1 MGSQWTKKTNKA
13 QRGSTK
19 GKINYK
25 VSYLAY
31 VAYNKEGLNH
41 VHACMCQYD
50 LEENQ
55 GKFLTNK
62 SLEEYLTWKNN
73 EIDMDLSV

>member
-1 MGSQWTKKTNKA
+1 MALVKALFFGFKACNVGSQKKEKKNNKA

-25 VSYLAY
+25 VGYLAY
-31 VAYNKEGLNH
+31 VTYNKEGLNH

-55 GKFLTNK
+55 GKF
-62 SLEEYLTWKNN
+62 
-73 EIDMDLSV
+73 

>member
-1 MGSQWTKKTNKA
+1 MWVHNKGKKKKKKA
-13 QRGSTK
+13 QRGLTK

-25 VSYLAY
+25 VGYLAY

-41 VHACMCQYD
+41 DHACMCQYD

-55 GKFLTNK
+55 GKF
-62 SLEEYLTWKNN
+62 
-73 EIDMDLSV
+73 

>member
-1 MGSQWTKKTNKA
+1 MNEKKKTNKA

-25 VSYLAY
+25 VGYLAY

-55 GKFLTNK
+55 GKF
-62 SLEEYLTWKNN
+62 
-73 EIDMDLSV
+73 

>member
-1 MGSQWTKKTNKA
+1 MNEKKNNKKKKA

-25 VSYLAY
+25 VGYLAY
-31 VAYNKEGLNH
+31 AAYNKVGLNH
-41 VHACMCQYD
+41 VRACMCQYD

-55 GKFLTNK
+55 GKF
-62 SLEEYLTWKNN
+62 
-73 EIDMDLSV
+73 

>member
-1 MGSQWTKKTNKA
+1 MVNLSQRVNSFLAYQA
-13 QRGSTK
+13 QRDSTK

-25 VSYLAY
+25 VGYLAY
-31 VAYNKEGLNH
+31 VAYNKEGFNH

-55 GKFLTNK
+55 GKF
-62 SLEEYLTWKNN
+62 
-73 EIDMDLSV
+73 

>member
-1 MGSQWTKKTNKA
+1 MWVHNKGKNNNKA

-25 VSYLAY
+25 VGYLAY

-50 LEENQ
+50 LKENQ
-55 GKFLTNK
+55 GKF
-62 SLEEYLTWKNN
+62 
-73 EIDMDLSV
+73 

>member
-1 MGSQWTKKTNKA
+1 MGSQWMKKKTNKA

-25 VSYLAY
+25 VGYLAY
-31 VAYNKEGLNH
+31 
-41 VHACMCQYD
+41 ACMCQYD

-55 GKFLTNK
+55 GKF
-62 SLEEYLTWKNN
+62 
-73 EIDMDLSV
+73 

>member
-1 MGSQWTKKTNKA
+1 MFFGFKACSVGSQWTKKKKKKA

-25 VSYLAY
+25 VGYLSY

-55 GKFLTNK
+55 GK
-62 SLEEYLTWKNN
+62 S
-73 EIDMDLSV
+73 

>member
-1 MGSQWTKKTNKA
+1 MGLKLVTWVHNEWKKTNKA
-13 QRGSTK
+13 QRDSTK

-25 VSYLAY
+25 VGYLAY
-31 VAYNKEGLNH
+31 IAYNKEGLNH

-55 GKFLTNK
+55 GKF
-62 SLEEYLTWKNN
+62 
-73 EIDMDLSV
+73 

>member
-1 MGSQWTKKTNKA
+1 MNEKETNKA

-25 VSYLAY
+25 VGYLGY
-31 VAYNKEGLNH
+31 VAYKKEGLNH

-50 LEENQ
+50 LE
-55 GKFLTNK
+55 K
-62 SLEEYLTWKNN
+62 S
-73 EIDMDLSV
+73 

>member
-1 MGSQWTKKTNKA
+1 MKKRKKTNKA

-25 VSYLAY
+25 VGYLAY
-31 VAYNKEGLNH
+31 VTYNKEGLNR

-50 LEENQ
+50 LGENQ
-55 GKFLTNK
+55 GKF
-62 SLEEYLTWKNN
+62 
-73 EIDMDLSV
+73 

>member
-1 MGSQWTKKTNKA
+1 MNEKKTNKA

-25 VSYLAY
+25 VGYLAN
-31 VAYNKEGLNH
+31 VAYNKEGSNY
-41 VHACMCQYD
+41 VHAYMCQYD

-55 GKFLTNK
+55 GKF
-62 SLEEYLTWKNN
+62 
-73 EIDMDLSV
+73 